1 VCGGA
6 KLERGMSAVRHGGG
20 LSPIYRARGSGWRLV
35 RGSSAREVVGR
46 RRFTEA
52 EGAWEAGQW
61 RAAE

>member
-1 VCGGA
+1 
-6 KLERGMSAVRHGGG
+6 MSAVRHGGG

-46 RRFTEA
+46 RHFTEA